1 MNQLKYLVGFAVII
15 LLGAFFWFTI
25 SNPGLEKDVL
35 TNETFDTVFSQN
47 VTSDE
52 NIESGHFEPI
62 DTIQIWTKNNP
73 KVPKKALKVLLHVRH
88 HNLVIEGY
96 RGNEDFFNRERI
108 LPSKDVDGSKI
119 KYIKWDVNPWIR
131 GVNRGA
137 ERLITAPNR
146 SYYTADHYASFTE
159 INEKL

>member
-1 MNQLKYLVGFAVII
+1 MNQLKYLVGFAVIF
-15 LLGAFFWFTI
+15 LLGAFFWFTF
-25 SNPGLEKDVL
+25 SNPGVGKDVL

-47 VTSDE
+47 ESTDE
-52 NIESGHFEPI
+52 TLDSSPFKDI
-62 DTIQIWTKNNP
+62 DTIQIWTRNNP
-73 KVPKKALKVLLHVRH
+73 KVPQKVLKVLLHVRH
-88 HNLVIEGY
+88 HNRVIKGY
-96 RGNEDFFNRERI
+96 RGDEDFFNREKI
-108 LPSKDVDGSKI
+108 LPSKEVDGSKI
-119 KYIKWDVNPWIR
+119 KYKKWDVNPWIR

>member
-15 LLGAFFWFTI
+15 LFGAFVWFTM
-25 SNPGLEKDVL
+25 SKSGMEKDVL
-35 TNETFDTVFSQN
+35 TNEAFDTVFSQDKPN
-47 VTSDE
+47 DE
-52 NIESGHFEPI
+52 HIESVFYEPI
-62 DTIQIWTKNNP
+62 DTIKIWTQNNP
-73 KVPKKALKVLLHVRH
+73 KVPKKALKVLLRVRH
-88 HNLVIEGY
+88 HGLVIEGY

-108 LPSKDVDGSKI
+108 LPSKDGDGSKI
-119 KYIKWDVNPWIR
+119 KYKKWDVNPWIR